1 MKRDIELIRRI
12 LLNIEEHG
20 DLNEQEILSYGY
32 DFITVATHV
41 EMLQQA
47 GYLDAKVHFA
57 MGHVPMEIGYV
68 RLTWS
73 GRDFLDACRSD
84 NVWSKTKKVI
94 SDSVGTTTLEVL
106 KQVCTKIS
114 HDLIMQQL

>member
-1 MKRDIELIRRI
+1 MLI
-12 LLNIEEHG
+12 NIEEHG
-20 DLNEQEILSYGY
+20 DLNIDEMLSYGY
-32 DFITVATHV
+32 DFITVAAHV

-47 GYLDAKVHFA
+47 GYLDAKVNFA
-57 MGHVPMEIGYV
+57 MGHVPMEISYA

-73 GRDFLDACRSD
+73 GHDFLDSCRSD
-84 NVWSKTKKVI
+84 NVWSKTRQAI
-94 SDSVGTTTLEVL
+94 SDSVGTTTLDVI

>member
-1 MKRDIELIRRI
+1 MKRDMELIRRI
-12 LLNIEEHG
+12 LLNIEEYG
-20 DLNEQEILSYGY
+20 DLNEQAIYSYNY
-32 DFITVATHV
+32 DLETIATHI

-57 MGHVPMEIGYV
+57 MGHVPMEINYT

-73 GRDFLDACRSD
+73 GHDFLDSCRND

-94 SDSVGTTTLEVL
+94 SDSVGTTTLDVI